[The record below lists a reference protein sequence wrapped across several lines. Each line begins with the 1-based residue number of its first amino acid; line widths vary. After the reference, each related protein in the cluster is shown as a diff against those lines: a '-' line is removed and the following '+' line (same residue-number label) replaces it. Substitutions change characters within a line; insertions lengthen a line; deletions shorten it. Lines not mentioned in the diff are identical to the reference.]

1 MLLSSICKINI
12 GLHILS
18 KRSDGYHT
26 LESVFVPCRWSD
38 CIEIVESPSQNKD
51 IELITSGLK
60 IDLDPQNNSIY
71 KVIQSLRKRYLLPN
85 LYIHLHKQV
94 PMGAG
99 LGGGSSNAARVLQY
113 LKRAY
118 LSKLSDREA
127 LEILAQIGSD
137 CRFFWNPKPCI
148 IKGTGNEQKLIP
160 LNLNGYYLAVVYPNI
175 HVSTAWAYQNC
186 QPKIPLVTLE
196 TLIKNPVNEWKD
208 CIINDFEPLVFSVH
222 PSLQKIK
229 EKLYQLNALYAS
241 MSGSGSAVYGI
252 FKSAPDLSFF
262 SEYKTHLECM
272 HENEVDF

>member
-60 IDLDPQNNSIY
+60 IDSVPQNNSIY

-137 CRFFWNPKPCI
+137 CRFFWQWFFGK
-148 IKGTGNEQKLIP
+148 T
-160 LNLNGYYLAVVYPNI
+160 
-175 HVSTAWAYQNC
+175 
-186 QPKIPLVTLE
+186 
-196 TLIKNPVNEWKD
+196 
-208 CIINDFEPLVFSVH
+208 
-222 PSLQKIK
+222 
-229 EKLYQLNALYAS
+229 
-241 MSGSGSAVYGI
+241 
-252 FKSAPDLSFF
+252 FF
-262 SEYKTHLECM
+262 SIVFLTYFKTIYEFFYNIGHIYINI
-272 HENEVDF
+272 ENNFSKYNIYNGK